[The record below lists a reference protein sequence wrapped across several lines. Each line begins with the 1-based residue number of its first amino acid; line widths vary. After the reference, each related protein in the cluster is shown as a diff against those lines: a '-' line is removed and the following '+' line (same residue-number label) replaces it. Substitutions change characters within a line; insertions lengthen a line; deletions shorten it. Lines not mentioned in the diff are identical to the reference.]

1 MLLET
6 CLRFVLVCFM
16 SAEICM
22 DTIRTTCLEI
32 ENDDKIKS
40 WARLQSCCNIRVDI
54 HPGSKQIS
62 ITHCLQR
69 QTRPS
74 PLCLRDVYLVNALLN
89 APISIKV
96 IRSPKPQWRWT
107 MSPARDLRCRRICL
121 SSCGPKFQVCF
132 STDMKFLLV
141 KSQHGTSNGC
151 KNDLV
156 EPTYLG
162 IFLKPTNFGP
172 VHGGLNYAVSATHVL
187 NQKSPKMDGANNF
200 HKTFSA
206 HCNGTVMNWTAC
218 ARFAHTCA
226 NT

>member
-1 MLLET
+1 MCEGQQILEWTFILGRTNFHHSLPAAPDQAITALLT
-6 CLRFVLVCFM
+6 GCLFSQC
-16 SAEICM
+16 
-22 DTIRTTCLEI
+22 T
-32 ENDDKIKS
+32 
-40 WARLQSCCNIRVDI
+40 
-54 HPGSKQIS
+54 
-62 ITHCLQR
+62 
-69 QTRPS
+69 
-74 PLCLRDVYLVNALLN
+74 LN

-156 EPTYLG
+156 VLTYLE
-162 IFLKPTNFGP
+162 IVLKPTNFGP
-172 VHGGLNYAVSATHVL
+172 VHGGLNYSVSATHVL